1 MARFAAVVLAAGASR
16 RFGPEN
22 KLCAAVDGE
31 ALIRRVVTTAL
42 EAGISDVVIVTGNE
56 SDQVAQA
63 LEGLTIRLTHNPD
76 WETGMG
82 TSIAAGIA
90 ALADDIDGAFIVPG
104 DMPFL
109 DPALFRTLAGVF
121 EQNEFRS
128 IVYPVTI
135 SGEQRNPVLWPCRY
149 FSELRALPGHKGAK
163 ELLRSLA
170 NRTVTIPFGDDML
183 FADIDNK
190 DDLAIAQRN
199 LERPA

>member
-1 MARFAAVVLAAGASR
+1 MARFAAVVLGAGASR

-22 KLCAAVDGE
+22 KLCASVDGE
-31 ALIRRVVTTAL
+31 PLIRRVVATVL
-42 EAGISDVVIVTGNE
+42 EAGIAEVVVVTGNE

-63 LEGLTIRLTHNPD
+63 LQGLAVRLAHNPD
-76 WETGMG
+76 WDSGMG

-90 ALADDIDGAFIVPG
+90 ALDEDIDGAFIVPG

-109 DPALFRTLAGVF
+109 EPALFRTLAGVF

-135 SGEQRNPVLWPCRY
+135 AGEQRNPVLWPRAY
-149 FSELRALPGHKGAK
+149 FAELRALPAKEGAK

-170 NRTVTIPFGDDML
+170 NRTVAIPFGDDML
-183 FADIDNK
+183 FADIDNRE
-190 DDLAIAQRN
+190 DLAGAQRD